1 MYYMYAGIMNGN
13 GNGNDNGDK
22 MAALCFFFCSILFVS
37 VLFSYRF
44 RCRVVFVGDLHK
56 YVKCLM
62 RIRLI
67 RIES

>member
-1 MYYMYAGIMNGN
+1 MYYMYAGIMN

-22 MAALCFFFCSILFVS
+22 MAALCFSFFFCSILFVS